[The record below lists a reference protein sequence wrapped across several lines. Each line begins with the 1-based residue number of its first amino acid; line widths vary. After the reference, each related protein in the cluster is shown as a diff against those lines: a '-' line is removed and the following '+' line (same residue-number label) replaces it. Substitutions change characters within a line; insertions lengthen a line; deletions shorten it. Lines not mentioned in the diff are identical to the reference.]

1 MTNRES
7 GPCAESRK
15 WFTHFSLRSMTALH
29 VSSNTAI
36 QLTEKERRHNHA
48 VHPTVSLG
56 EGSRGQRLLERG
68 QKIWARVNDPLFA
81 GTLEIFIKEEQQHS
95 RYLAAFMESQSIP
108 LLQKHWVDG
117 VFRKLRGLAGLELSL
132 TVLVT
137 AEIIAVPYYRA
148 LRGATGSPILKMI
161 CTRILEDEANHLKF
175 QASML
180 ARVTSARPT
189 AFQRTLSELHR
200 LFLLGTILVV
210 WIEHRAAFEAA
221 GYSFRRFKNET
232 LVEFWDWNTTR
243 STLMKHAVARQELTI
258 KNFGVEPEIWKRRMF

>member
-1 MTNRES
+1 M
-7 GPCAESRK
+7 
-15 WFTHFSLRSMTALH
+15 
-29 VSSNTAI
+29 
-36 QLTEKERRHNHA
+36 
-48 VHPTVSLG
+48 
-56 EGSRGQRLLERG
+56 
-68 QKIWARVNDPLFA
+68 
-81 GTLEIFIKEEQQHS
+81 
-95 RYLAAFMESQSIP
+95 IP
-108 LLQKHWVDG
+108 RLQKHWVDR

-232 LVEFWDWNTTR
+232 LVEFSDWNTTR
-243 STLMKHAVARQELTI
+243 STLMKHAVARQELTV